1 LLRIE
6 RFGATV
12 PSSVCLCLH
21 WEREDR
27 EGRDF
32 FSLFLGFWKMGSSTL
47 LLLVVFVFDLVAFA
61 LAVAAEQRRNTV
73 SYYFFL
79 FLWSFLLLLL
89 LLTYYSGG
97 GGGFFYAFCFV
108 GCRDKTV
115 FVKLLV
121 QKLERC
127 WLFYFWASFN
137 A

>member
-1 LLRIE
+1 
-6 RFGATV
+6 
-12 PSSVCLCLH
+12 
-21 WEREDR
+21 
-27 EGRDF
+27 
-32 FSLFLGFWKMGSSTL
+32 
-47 LLLVVFVFDLVAFA
+47 
-61 LAVAAEQRRNTV
+61 
-73 SYYFFL
+73 
-79 FLWSFLLLLL
+79 LLLLL